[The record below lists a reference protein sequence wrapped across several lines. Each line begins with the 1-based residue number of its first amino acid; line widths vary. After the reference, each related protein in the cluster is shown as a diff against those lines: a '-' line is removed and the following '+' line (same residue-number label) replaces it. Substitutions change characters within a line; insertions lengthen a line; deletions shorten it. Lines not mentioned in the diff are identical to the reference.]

1 MLRIS
6 KMLNDMPI
14 LFTGL
19 QLQRELKNKWELGAE
34 SKLNKILT

>member
-6 KMLNDMPI
+6 KMLNDMPV
-14 LFTGL
+14 LRAGL
-19 QLQRELKNKWELGAE
+19 QLRRKLKNKWELGAE